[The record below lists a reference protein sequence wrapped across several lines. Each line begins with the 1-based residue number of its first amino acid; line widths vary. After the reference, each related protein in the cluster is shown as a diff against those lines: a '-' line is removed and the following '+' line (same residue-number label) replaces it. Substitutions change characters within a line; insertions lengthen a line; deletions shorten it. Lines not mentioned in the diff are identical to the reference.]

1 MSNAFSRAWLV
12 VFGSL
17 VLFFGLQTTGLAQT
31 TQTDIG
37 QCILAGRISG
47 FGKWGP
53 RLVHLELFDDKG
65 QQVLDESSEA
75 LATVKRVRVN
85 APTLLV
91 TCHRDKPGVKSETGG
106 MVPAVSAG
114 SEPLSV
120 KTLSMVPVG
129 IGGHW
134 VELDIIAPQDRVV
147 RVPAPAN

>member
-1 MSNAFSRAWLV
+1 MSNIFSRGWLV
-12 VFGSL
+12 LWGSL
-17 VLFFGLQTTGLAQT
+17 ILFFGLQTTALAQT
-31 TQTDIG
+31 TQPEIG

-53 RLVHLELFDDKG
+53 RLVHIELVDDKG
-65 QQVLDESSEA
+65 QQVFDESSEA
-75 LATVKRVRVN
+75 LATVKQVRVN

-91 TCHRDKPGVKSETGG
+91 TCHRDKPGAKSESGAL
-106 MVPAVSAG
+106 VPAVSAG

-134 VELDIIAPQDRVV
+134 VELEISAPQDRVV
-147 RVPAPAN
+147 RVPAPTN